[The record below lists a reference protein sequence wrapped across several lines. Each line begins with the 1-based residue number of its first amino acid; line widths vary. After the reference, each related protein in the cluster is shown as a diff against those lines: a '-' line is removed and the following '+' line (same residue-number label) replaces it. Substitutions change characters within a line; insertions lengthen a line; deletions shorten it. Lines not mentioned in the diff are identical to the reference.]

1 MLAEVPLD
9 REQIAAALPPYEIGE
24 QLGRGAAGVVLM
36 ARHRQLGRY
45 VAVKVLAPELADNP
59 HVRRRFAA
67 EAKLLASFSHVHI
80 VPIYDFVEHD
90 GLCLLIMERLTGG
103 TLGSYA
109 RAGLDA
115 PDACA
120 AVLSICSALQYSH
133 ERGILH
139 RDVKP
144 ENALVADDGVLKMT
158 DFGIAKVLGGVE
170 TSLTRTGFVLG
181 TPAYMAPEQAEGSDP
196 GPDTDVYAAG
206 TILYELLA
214 GRLPFDRDQN
224 VLQMLYRR
232 INVEPHPLSQVAP
245 RVPAELAE
253 VVMRALRRD
262 RADRYASAEEFG
274 IAVAKAATN
283 AWGPGW
289 LDRTAFALTAGPILS
304 AAQGG
309 REDPEPEP
317 GETAGVATAG
327 SATAT
332 AGTPADGGVR
342 PPPEPP
348 SENGSGRG
356 HDGSEAE
363 GGAPAAGGG
372 RRRLAL
378 GAGVALAAIA
388 AVAIALIAGG
398 GDDDTAAPT
407 ETDTTAQG
415 TAPGSQASAD
425 SEWTGD
431 LLSAPTA
438 RQQAPA
444 TLLDGIA
451 WVLGGL
457 SDGPDGTA
465 VASRQVEGY
474 DTVLGSWQ
482 TRPDLP
488 VRLHHAMAVTYEGEL
503 VVLGGWIPDGDTLI
517 GRTSDR
523 VFALRGNRWE
533 ELPPMNEPRAAGAAA
548 VVGDR
553 IVVVGGQ
560 AENELVGGTEVF
572 DGEGWSAGAP
582 IPTPREHLAAA
593 ADDQYL
599 YAVGG
604 RNLSPDR
611 NSGALER
618 YDPSADSWENLAAM
632 PTPRGGLG
640 AAIVGETLV
649 AFGGETSDATLG
661 TVELYDIPANEWS
674 RGPAMATPRHGVGAV
689 ALGETVYA
697 LLGARRPGHTNS
709 SPAVESLTL
718 TDKAG

>member
-1 MLAEVPLD
+1 VPFD
-9 REQIAAALPPYEIGE
+9 REQIAAALSPYEVGE
-24 QLGRGAAGVVLM
+24 QLGRGATGVVLE
-36 ARHRQLGRY
+36 ARHRQLGRF
-45 VAVKVLAPELADNP
+45 VAVKVLSPELADHP
-59 HVRRRFAA
+59 SVRRRFAA

-80 VPIYDFVEHD
+80 VPIYDFVERD

-103 TLGSYA
+103 TLATSA
-109 RAGLDA
+109 RAGLDPPA
-115 PDACA
+115 ACA
-120 AVLSICSALQYSH
+120 AVLSICSALQYAH
-133 ERGILH
+133 DRDILH

-144 ENALVADDGVLKMT
+144 DNALVADDGVLKMT

-196 GPDTDVYAAG
+196 GPETDVYAVG

-214 GRLPFDRDQN
+214 GRLPFDRDAN
-224 VLQMLYRR
+224 VMQMLYRR
-232 INVEPHPLSQVAP
+232 INVEPRPLLEVAP
-245 RVPAELAE
+245 DVPPELAE
-253 VVMRALRRD
+253 VIMRALERD
-262 RADRYASAEEFG
+262 RADRYASAEEVG
-274 IAVAKAATN
+274 VAIAKAATA

-289 LDRTAFALTAGPILS
+289 LERTAFALTAGPILS

-309 REDPEPEP
+309 GPAPEAEP
-317 GETAGVATAG
+317 GATVG

-332 AGTPADGGVR
+332 AGTPADGGGR
-342 PPPEPP
+342 PPAGEPPAHEPP
-348 SENGSGRG
+348 SGDGGGDGPGRRDSADETSGR
-356 HDGSEAE
+356 
-363 GGAPAAGGG
+363 GGG
-372 RRRLAL
+372 RRRIAL

-398 GDDDTAAPT
+398 DDDPRGPAEA
-407 ETDTTAQG
+407 ETTAQG
-415 TAPGSQASAD
+415 PPARAD
-425 SEWTGD
+425 SEWAQ

-444 TLLDGIA
+444 TVLDGIA

-457 SDGPDGTA
+457 SDGPPGGKP

-474 DTVLGSWQ
+474 DTVLNTWQ
-482 TRPDLP
+482 SRPDLP

-503 VVLGGWIPDGDTLI
+503 VVLGGWIPKGGSLI
-517 GRTSDR
+517 GTTSNR
-523 VFALRGNRWE
+523 VFALRGGEWE
-533 ELPPMNEPRAAGAAA
+533 ELPPMSEPRAAGAAA

-560 AENELVGGTEVF
+560 ADGALVGGTEVF
-572 DGEGWSAGAP
+572 DGEQWSAGAA

-593 ADDQYL
+593 SDGEYL

-618 YDPSADSWENLAAM
+618 YDPAADSWENLAAM

-640 AAIVGETLV
+640 AVIIGERMV
-649 AFGGETSDATLG
+649 AFGGETSSETLG
-661 TVELYDIPANEWS
+661 TVEVYDIAANEWS
-674 RGPAMATPRHGVGAV
+674 RGPAMKTPRHGVAGV
-689 ALGETVYA
+689 AFGGTAYA
-697 LLGARRPGHTNS
+697 LEGARRPGHTNS
-709 SPAVESLTL
+709 SAVVESLSL